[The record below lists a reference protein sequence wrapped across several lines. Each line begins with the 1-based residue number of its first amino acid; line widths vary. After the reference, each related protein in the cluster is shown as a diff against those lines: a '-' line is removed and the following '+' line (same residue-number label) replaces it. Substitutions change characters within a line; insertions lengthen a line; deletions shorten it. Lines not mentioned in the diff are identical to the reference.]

1 MLISIC
7 NFRAVSLQKTPQLDK
22 YDLRIIRAVVEYNL
36 KGDRREP
43 DVFEMVSMK
52 PLAEVGR
59 GCRY

>member
-1 MLISIC
+1 MFVGGFLGIVPSH
-7 NFRAVSLQKTPQLDK
+7 LPH
-22 YDLRIIRAVVEYNL
+22 LRLLVLRMCENVLVGHIQ
-36 KGDRREP
+36 GDRREP

>member
-1 MLISIC
+1 MVERGGI
-7 NFRAVSLQKTPQLDK
+7 VSAKLCTLQCFFFCVQDTK
-22 YDLRIIRAVVEYNL
+22 YKQNSKVQ
-36 KGDRREP
+36 GDRREP